1 MCIRDSLRYLPSDI
15 AEIDPISLARGLLFI
30 FAQQNVL
37 DLSLV
42 SNDPLGNQE
51 DGLSDDLEQAGT
63 VTLSEEVI
71 PIYLQRLE
79 ETDGTHA
86 WKIANASV
94 IRIPDMLD
102 ELGYSDLAVW
112 LSRTLPE
119 FYILSMG
126 NWQFATLLFTVIAGW
141 FATGWISQL
150 VSRLTRRIAN
160 PWGHELRRF
169 LQTPLRLML
178 YVLLIRIVI
187 AKLGLSVMARA
198 LSLIHI

>member
-1 MCIRDSLRYLPSDI
+1 M
-15 AEIDPISLARGLLFI
+15 LFI

-42 SNDPLGNQE
+42 SNDPRGSQD
-51 DGLSDDLEQAGT
+51 DGLPDDLEQAGT

-79 ETDGTHA
+79 EADGTYA

-94 IRIPDMLD
+94 IRIPDMWD

-126 NWQFATLLFTVIAGW
+126 NWQFATLLFTLIAGW
-141 FATGWISQL
+141 FATGWVSQL

-160 PWGHELRRF
+160 P
-169 LQTPLRLML
+169 
-178 YVLLIRIVI
+178 
-187 AKLGLSVMARA
+187 
-198 LSLIHI
+198 